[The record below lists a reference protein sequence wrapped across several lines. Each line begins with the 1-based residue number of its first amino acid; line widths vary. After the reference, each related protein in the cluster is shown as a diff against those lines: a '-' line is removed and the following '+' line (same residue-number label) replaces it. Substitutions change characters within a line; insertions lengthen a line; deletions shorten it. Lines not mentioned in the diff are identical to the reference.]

1 MPTWVEDQVYTVTL
15 YLGHEVNLR
24 PWIRITIQMAECC
37 ECPGSSFASQTELAY
52 ARDVL
57 NHLGMIISYQGQ
69 EEYFVSD
76 KIGYIDIN
84 GQWNLF
90 SS

>member
-1 MPTWVEDQVYTVTL
+1 MSWFELCLD
-15 YLGHEVNLR
+15 
-24 PWIRITIQMAECC
+24 
-37 ECPGSSFASQTELAY
+37 SQTELAY

-69 EEYFVSD
+69 VEYFVSD